1 MLERCATTTEEKIG
15 KGTFAQ
21 ASFVAQDGT
30 EEALDLKDPD
40 FWRKVLGEEAEA
52 QGEEADE
59 ADAHGLAGRL
69 SRRNRDAP
77 DRFDPSLDSALSA
90 GYHPMAAGAAG
101 SAAQDGED
109 GAHAAAAWTRAQL
122 QALWSGLL
130 AFGYGRPEVLK
141 EKVAALG

>member
-90 GYHPMAAGAAG
+90 GYHPPGAAG
-101 SAAQDGED
+101 SAAQED
-109 GAHAAAAWTRAQL
+109 GAPAAAAWTRAQL